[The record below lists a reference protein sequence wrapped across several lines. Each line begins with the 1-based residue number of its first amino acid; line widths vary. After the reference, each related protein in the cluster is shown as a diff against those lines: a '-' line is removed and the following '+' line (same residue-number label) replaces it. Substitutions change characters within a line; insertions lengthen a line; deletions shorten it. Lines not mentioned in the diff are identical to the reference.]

1 MKRFLNILLLLLTG
15 LSAVCQNSTP
25 SDSLPQ
31 KPQNAFLNFLRQTD
45 STLVEYTALSFDSV
59 FLGNKHYV
67 DTSVFNASDHDRLSS
82 YNTLFNTLSNAG
94 SAAKAMRF
102 TYNHNVG
109 FDMSVPAYE
118 PYFFNSSN
126 MPVFKS
132 VLPYSELRY
141 LMTAIDKEQNFRVRF
156 GMQVQPRFYI
166 SFGFDFDYS
175 PGIYKNN
182 QTNNN
187 DVWVNAHYTIPSGR
201 YAVMAYYFRN
211 KIDNQENG
219 GIVYDTVYTTHQES
233 DNAVIITNLTNATN
247 HVVSSGFGLSH
258 YFNLMPNPDMPS
270 RKSDRK
276 HHADTLPQQ
285 TDTLCLAI
293 DTIAADTLLVAIDTT
308 LAIDTVL
315 TFTDEA
321 VEGKRWRFSL
331 GRLGHSFAYTRNK
344 IFFNESSPA
353 VSFYAPFGSLLDSVA
368 TTDSTIMR
376 SVVNS
381 VKWSNLAYDKYD
393 GDVPLYLY
401 AEAGYGF
408 YKISGMHDYAS
419 NEMLDARNFSQ
430 ATVSGGAEL
439 NLFKSSHL
447 TAKANLVVAGYQAG
461 DFAVDAEWQQ
471 LFGTTK
477 KNYGRLEF
485 RFNMKRQSAS
495 WFEQSY
501 YSNHFSW
508 DNDFGAATYL
518 MFDAAY
524 RYKTIAVGVK
534 HTSINNLIYF
544 GPEARPVQHDGF
556 CSITEVYATYSYAIK
571 RFEFS
576 GFSSLQLTQADSPV
590 HLPLFLTRLKLAYA
604 QPVFHKAAILQPSVT
619 VQYFTKYYAD
629 AYMPALR
636 VFYQQN
642 EVKIG
647 NYPFVDLA
655 LSIKVKR
662 ANLFVEYSNMIMLT
676 PYRESFTTP
685 HYPYRDGRLFLGVN
699 WRLFN

>member
-1 MKRFLNILLLLLTG
+1 MMG
-15 LSAVCQNSTP
+15 LPAFCQNAP
-25 SDSLPQ
+25 ANDSLSKKTQ
-31 KPQNAFLNFLRQTD
+31 SAFLKFLQQTD
-45 STLVEYTALSFDSV
+45 STLVEYTVLSFDSI

-67 DTSVFNASDHDRLSS
+67 DTAVFNASDHDRLNG
-82 YNTLFNTLSNAG
+82 YNTLFNTLSNA
-94 SAAKAMRF
+94 SAAAKPMRF
-102 TYNHNVG
+102 SFNPGVG
-109 FDMSVPAYE
+109 FDMSVPVYDR
-118 PYFFNSSN
+118 YFFTEKN

-141 LMTAIDKEQNFRVRF
+141 LMAIGDKEQNLRVRF
-156 GMQVQPRFYI
+156 GMQIKPRFYL
-166 SFGFDFDYS
+166 SFGIDYDYS

-182 QTNNN
+182 KTDNN

-219 GIVYDTVYTTHQES
+219 GIVYDTVYTSHQER
-233 DNAVIITNLTNATN
+233 DNSVIITNLTNAKN
-247 HVVSSGFGLSH
+247 RVISSGFGLNH

-270 RKSDRK
+270 RKKGGK
-276 HHADTLPQQ
+276 HQETDSLNASVDTIIDTLKI
-285 TDTLCLAI
+285 AI
-293 DTIAADTLLVAIDTT
+293 NDSIVGDTIPVDTT
-308 LAIDTVL
+308 VVK
-315 TFTDEA
+315 E
-321 VEGKRWRFSL
+321 KKWRFSL
-331 GRLGHSFAYTRNK
+331 GRIGHTFAYRRDK
-344 IFFNESSPA
+344 MFFNESSPA
-353 VSFYAPFGSLLDSVA
+353 VAFYAPFGAMLDSTA
-368 TTDSTIMR
+368 TTDSTIVR
-376 SVVNS
+376 SIVNGLR
-381 VKWSNLAYDKYD
+381 WSNLAYDKYD

-401 AEAGYGF
+401 AEASYGF
-408 YKISGMHDYAS
+408 YKVSGMRDYS
-419 NEMLDARNFSQ
+419 TGEMLVARNFSQ
-430 ATVSGGAEL
+430 VMVSGGAEL

-447 TAKANLVVAGYQAG
+447 TAKANVVVAGYQVG
-461 DFAVDAEWQQ
+461 DFAVDAEWLQ

-501 YSNHFSW
+501 YSNHFTW
-508 DNDFGAATYL
+508 DNDFKAATYL
-518 MFDAAY
+518 SFDAAY
-524 RYKTIAVGVK
+524 RYRTLALGARY
-534 HTSINNLIYF
+534 TSINNLIYF
-544 GPEARPVQHDGF
+544 GTEARPVQHEGF
-556 CSITEVYATYSYAIK
+556 CSVTEIYATYSYSIK

-576 GFSSLQLTQADSPV
+576 GFSSLQLTKADSPI
-590 HLPLFLTRLKLAYA
+590 HLPLFMTRIKLAYS
-604 QPVFHKAAILQPSVT
+604 QPIFRKAATLQPSIT

-647 NYPFVDLA
+647 NYPFLDLA

-662 ANLFVEYSNMIMLT
+662 ANIFIEYSNMIMLT

-685 HYPYRDGRLFLGVN
+685 HYPYRDGRFFFGVN